1 MRAQMQR
8 NLWSDE
14 RGSTYVE
21 ILFLTVIGLAIGT
34 SLMAAGRYSLAPH
47 FQHVVNAMVA
57 GAP

>member
-1 MRAQMQR
+1 MQR

-14 RGSTYVE
+14 RGTAIVE
-21 ILFLTVIGLAIGT
+21 TLFLTVIGLAIGA